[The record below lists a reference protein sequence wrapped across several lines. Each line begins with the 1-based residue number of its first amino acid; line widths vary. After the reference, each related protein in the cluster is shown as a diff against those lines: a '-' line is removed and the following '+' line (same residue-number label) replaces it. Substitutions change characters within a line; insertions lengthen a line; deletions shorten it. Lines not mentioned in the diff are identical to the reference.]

1 MIAAEV
7 RAQWA
12 QMKQDKTF
20 FFKDPIPVR
29 ARLYVL
35 AVITLGFA
43 VALYCLSRIVDEA
56 SWQWLYLAGLT
67 VVTSC
72 FAIRIPLNLGK
83 KGSLSISISDFCIF
97 AALLLFGP
105 AVAVVIAMIEAI
117 ISSLRVKIK
126 RLYKVLFNVAQLAL
140 VAFVVGE
147 VFYHLQ
153 GGSILLDGTQGLAFP
168 ALLVKVL
175 FCSLLY
181 FILNSVLV
189 AAAMALVSRQSLT
202 PLWKKNF
209 LWASPTNL
217 FNASVA
223 AAVAFLTI
231 QPIVFAFVLAVLPL
245 ILCTYYA
252 DRVNLYR
259 QRVPV
264 VD

>member
-1 MIAAEV
+1 
-7 RAQWA
+7 
-12 QMKQDKTF
+12 MKQGKTF
-20 FFKDPIPVR
+20 FFKDPIPVP

-43 VALYCLSRIVDEA
+43 VALYCLSRIAAEA

-105 AVAVVIAMIEAI
+105 DVAVLIAMIEAI
-117 ISSLRVKIK
+117 VSSLRVKIK
-126 RLYKVLFNVAQLAL
+126 RLYKYLFNVAQLAL

-147 VFYHLQ
+147 VFYQLQ
-153 GGSILLDGTQGLAFP
+153 SGRIPLDWTQGIAVP
-168 ALLVKVL
+168 PLLVKIL

-181 FILNSVLV
+181 FLLNSVLV
-189 AAAMALVSRQSLT
+189 AVAMVLVSGQSLT
-202 PLWKKNF
+202 LLWKKNF

-223 AAVAFLTI
+223 ATVAFLTT
-231 QPIVFAFVLAVLPL
+231 QPIAFAIVLGVLPL

-252 DRVNLYR
+252 YRINLCR
-259 QRVPV
+259 QPAPAA
-264 VD
+264 D

>member
-1 MIAAEV
+1 
-7 RAQWA
+7 
-12 QMKQDKTF
+12 MKQGKTL
-20 FFKDPIPVR
+20 FFKDPIPVP
-29 ARLYVL
+29 ARFYVL

-43 VALYCLSRIVDEA
+43 VALYCLSRIVAEA

-72 FAIRIPLNLGK
+72 FAIRIPLVCGK

-126 RLYKVLFNVAQLAL
+126 RLYKYLFNLAQLAL

-147 VFYHLQ
+147 LFYQLQ
-153 GGSILLDGTQGLAFP
+153 GGSIPLDWTQGFAVP
-168 ALLVKVL
+168 VLLVKIL

-181 FILNSVLV
+181 FGLNSVLV
-189 AAAMALVSRQSLT
+189 AVAMTLVSMQSLAL
-202 PLWKKNF
+202 LWKTNF
-209 LWASPTNL
+209 LWASPTNC

-223 AAVAFLTI
+223 AAVAFLTT
-231 QPIVFAFVLAVLPL
+231 QPIAYALVLAVLPL

-252 DRVNLYR
+252 HRVNLYR

-264 VD
+264 VG

>member
-1 MIAAEV
+1 
-7 RAQWA
+7 
-12 QMKQDKTF
+12 MKHDKTF
-20 FFKDPIPVR
+20 FFKDPIPVH
-29 ARLYVL
+29 ARRYIL
-35 AVITLGFA
+35 AVIILGFA
-43 VALYCLSRIVDEA
+43 VALYCLSRIVDAA

-72 FAIRIPLNLGK
+72 FAIRIPLNLGR

-126 RLYKVLFNVAQLAL
+126 RLYKYLFNLAQLA
-140 VAFVVGE
+140 VAAFVVGE
-147 VFYHLQ
+147 VFYQLQ
-153 GGSILLDGTQGLAFP
+153 GGSIPLDWTQGFAVP
-168 ALLVKVL
+168 TLLVKIL

-181 FILNSVLV
+181 FGLNSVLV
-189 AAAMALVSRQSLT
+189 AVAMVLVSRQSLRL
-202 PLWKKNF
+202 LWKTNF
-209 LWASPTNL
+209 LWASPTNC

-223 AAVAFLTI
+223 AALAFLTT
-231 QPIVFAFVLAVLPL
+231 QPIAFAFVLAVLPL

-252 DRVNLYR
+252 HRINLYR